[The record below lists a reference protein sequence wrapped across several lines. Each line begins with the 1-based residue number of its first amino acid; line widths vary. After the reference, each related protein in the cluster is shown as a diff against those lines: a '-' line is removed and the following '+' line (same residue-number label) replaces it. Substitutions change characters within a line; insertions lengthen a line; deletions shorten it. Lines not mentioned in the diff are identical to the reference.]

1 MFPNIRLVQNRDGSY
16 DLLLD
21 YRDGAEF
28 AEEPGAASSA
38 KRLAATL
45 RGYAKN
51 VKIKS
56 VKILVSGVLVATFAF
71 SSFLTALAAGDRY
84 SMGYLYTGTDLQ
96 QIEYVN
102 QTGDALD
109 VVSPSYF
116 DLREDGSL
124 KLNYLSP
131 FFIKTMH
138 EKGIKVVPFL
148 SNHWNRTAGINALQ
162 DVESLSTQIA
172 EYVEEYDLDG
182 VNVDIENVTHLQR
195 DQYTELVRLL
205 REKIPQHK
213 EISVA
218 VAANPNNWQTGWHG
232 SYDYAALAQYAD
244 HLLLM
249 AYDEH
254 FEGGEAGPVA
264 SIGFVEDS
272 IRYALE
278 RVPADK
284 IVVGIPFF
292 GRVWSLDNDRIVG
305 KGTSSKTIQRILE
318 SCEATVTYDEA
329 TQSVRAEFMVTEESG
344 EFVVGGDFV
353 LSPGRYVVWYENDES
368 YREKLSLIEKYD
380 LKGAGVWALGQEDPS
395 VWENYEDWI
404 NGEDAEEETPS
415 LPSEPES
422 PEEDMTT
429 PPAAEDEETTVP
441 PTSEEEEET
450 NTPPA
455 SGSDEETTVP
465 PTVEDDEETTTPPAP
480 GGGETVTP
488 PTTDSTPPVIPPTGE
503 TTPPTAPPDAEESTP
518 SADATFVVHEV
529 RAGDSLWKIAQQYL
543 GNGTRY
549 REIMVLNNLTSDVIY
564 PGMQLRL
571 PIELRVHTVQRGD
584 SLWKIAQQYLGS
596 GTRYR
601 ELMAFNNLTSDVI
614 HPGMQ
619 LEIWFELQPYTVQR
633 GDSLWEIA
641 SEQLGSGTRYREIM
655 SLNGLKN
662 DQIQPGQTLFLPT
675 V

>member
-1 MFPNIRLVQNRDGSY
+1 MTVQTMFPNIRMVQNRDGSY

-21 YRDGAEF
+21 YRGGAEF
-28 AEEPGAASSA
+28 AKEPGAVPSP
-38 KRLAATL
+38 KKLAATL

-71 SSFLTALAAGDRY
+71 SSFLSALAAGDRY

-148 SNHWNRTAGINALQ
+148 SNHWNRTAGVNALQ
-162 DVESLSTQIA
+162 DVESLSAQIA

-205 REKIPQHK
+205 REKIPSHK

-218 VAANPNNWQTGWHG
+218 VAANPYDWQTGWHG

-244 HLLLM
+244 HLLIM

-264 SIGFVEDS
+264 SIDFVENS
-272 IRYALE
+272 ILYALE

-318 SCEATVTYDEA
+318 NCESTITYDEA
-329 TQSVRAEFMVTEESG
+329 TQSVRAEFTVTEESG

-368 YREKLSLIEKYD
+368 YQEKLSLIEKYD

-395 VWENYEDWI
+395 VWESYEDWI
-404 NGEDAEEETPS
+404 NGENAAEDTTPVP
-415 LPSEPES
+415 PSEPDL
-422 PEEDMTT
+422 PEEDVTE

-441 PTSEEEEET
+441 PTTEGDEEPT
-450 NTPPA
+450 TPPETD
-455 SGSDEETTVP
+455 DEEPTVP
-465 PTVEDDEETTTPPAP
+465 PTEDEEPTAPPTAGE
-480 GGGETVTP
+480 GGTVTP

-503 TTPPTAPPDAEESTP
+503 TTPPDTEESTP
-518 SADATFVVHEV
+518 SADASFVVHEV
-529 RAGDSLWKIAQQYL
+529 RTGDSLWKIAQQYL
-543 GNGTRY
+543 GSGTRY
-549 REIMVLNNLTSDVIY
+549 REIMALNDLTSDVIQ
-564 PGMQLRL
+564 PGMRLRL
-571 PIELRVHTVQRGD
+571 PIELRVHTVRRGD

-619 LEIWFELQPYTVQR
+619 LEIWYELQPYTVQR

-641 SEQLGSGTRYREIM
+641 SKQLGSGTRYREIM
-655 SLNGLKN
+655 SLNGLTS

-675 V
+675 A

>member
-1 MFPNIRLVQNRDGSY
+1 MTVQTMFPNIRMVQNRDGSY

-21 YRDGAEF
+21 YRGGAEF
-28 AEEPGAASSA
+28 AKEPGAVPSP
-38 KRLAATL
+38 KKLAATL

-71 SSFLTALAAGDRY
+71 SSFLSALAAGDRY

-124 KLNYLSP
+124 KLNYLSS

-148 SNHWNRTAGINALQ
+148 SNHWNRTAGVNALQ
-162 DVESLSTQIA
+162 DVESLSAQIA

-205 REKIPQHK
+205 REKIPSHK

-218 VAANPNNWQTGWHG
+218 VAANPYDWQTGWHG

-244 HLLLM
+244 HLLIM

-264 SIGFVEDS
+264 SIDFVENS
-272 IRYALE
+272 ILYALE

-318 SCEATVTYDEA
+318 NCESTITYDEE
-329 TQSVRAEFMVTEESG
+329 TQSVRAEFTVTEESG

-368 YREKLSLIEKYD
+368 YQEKLSLIEKYD

-395 VWENYEDWI
+395 VWESYEDWI
-404 NGEDAEEETPS
+404 NGENAAEDTTPVP
-415 LPSEPES
+415 PSEPDL
-422 PEEDMTT
+422 PEEDVTE

-441 PTSEEEEET
+441 PTTE
-450 NTPPA
+450 
-455 SGSDEETTVP
+455 GDEEPTVP
-465 PTVEDDEETTTPPAP
+465 PTEDEEPTAPPTAGE
-480 GGGETVTP
+480 GGTVTP

-503 TTPPTAPPDAEESTP
+503 TTPPDTEESTP
-518 SADATFVVHEV
+518 SADASFVVHEV
-529 RAGDSLWKIAQQYL
+529 R
-543 GNGTRY
+543 T
-549 REIMVLNNLTSDVIY
+549 
-564 PGMQLRL
+564 
-571 PIELRVHTVQRGD
+571 GD

-619 LEIWFELQPYTVQR
+619 LEIWYELQPYTVQR

-641 SEQLGSGTRYREIM
+641 SKQLGSGTRYREIM
-655 SLNGLKN
+655 TLNGLKS
-662 DQIQPGQTLFLPT
+662 DQIQPGQTLYLPT
-675 V
+675 A